1 MKRLMVIDSLNLFI
15 RNYVVS
21 PTLSS
26 NGQPIGGMLGYLR
39 SLQKYIREIKPDEII
54 VVWDGPGGSRKKKS
68 IISNYKEGRAP
79 IRLNRNVKVLSEDQE
94 MENKVWQQYRLIDYL
109 NNFPIM
115 QFLETDIEADDLI
128 SFVVQDQKYTDWQ
141 KIIVSSDKDFI
152 QLCNSSTVLF
162 RPIQNEILTWK
173 KVLDEYGIHPT
184 NFALARSMAGD
195 KSDNIPGIPG
205 VGLKTVS
212 KFLPILSE
220 DRSVFF
226 DEVEEVCQ
234 QRVQEGTKTKFF
246 QSVLDNMSLIRNN
259 YRGMQLYAP
268 NLSVQVA
275 QKTRN
280 TISNFEYGLNITNT
294 TKMLLEDGVGQ
305 SNFEQM
311 YTTFRK
317 IVKENSDD

>member
-1 MKRLMVIDSLNLFI
+1 MVIDSLNLFI

-21 PTLSS
+21 PQLSS
-26 NGQPIGGMLGYLR
+26 NGQPIGGLIGYLR

-54 VVWDGPGGSRKKKS
+54 IVWDGPGGSRKKKS
-68 IISNYKEGRAP
+68 IISNYKEGRSP

-128 SFVVQDQKYTDWQ
+128 SFVVQHRKYDDWQ

-173 KVLDEYGIHPT
+173 KVLEEYGIHPA
-184 NFALARSMAGD
+184 NFAVARSMAGD

-212 KFLPILSE
+212 KFLPMLAE

-234 QRVQEGTKTKFF
+234 QKVNEGAKTKFYH
-246 QSVLDNMSLIRNN
+246 SVLDNSGLMRNN

-268 NLSVQVA
+268 SISAQVA
-275 QKTRN
+275 LKTRD
-280 TISNFEYGLNITNT
+280 TINNFVYELNITDT

-305 SNFEQM
+305 ANFEEM
-311 YTTFRK
+311 YSLFRK
-317 IVKENSDD
+317 IVKENSND